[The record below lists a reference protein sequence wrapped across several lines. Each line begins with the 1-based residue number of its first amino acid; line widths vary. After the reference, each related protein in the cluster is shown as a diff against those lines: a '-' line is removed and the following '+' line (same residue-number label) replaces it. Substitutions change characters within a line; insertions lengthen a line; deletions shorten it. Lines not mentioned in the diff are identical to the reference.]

1 MTFFLE
7 DLHQADAQRT
17 KVGSSLFAK
26 VIWRCQK
33 GMEPYMAFLEGGLG
47 GTILWHPKNGSPQK
61 TPHSLNRNE
70 NRRKKTVE
78 SGK

>member
-47 GTILWHPKNGSPQK
+47 ETILAARRPKG
-61 TPHSLNRNE
+61 T
-70 NRRKKTVE
+70 
-78 SGK
+78 SGALPDKQYR